1 MREAIL
7 KYGTPRRI
15 SSGSLLYILKS
26 RSGQIIT
33 TAENSTPKTAML
45 RTPMATRVL
54 MLSVSLLPQY
64 WAISTLHPG
73 RKAAAHRIKNEK
85 DLLGLGHSAHLY
97 LVDPPQHD
105 AVQGINA
112 DP

>member
-1 MREAIL
+1 MVLTAQTGYMREAIL

-15 SSGSLLYILKS
+15 SSGSLLYILK
-26 RSGQIIT
+26 RPCQIIT

-64 WAISTLHPG
+64 WAISTLHP
-73 RKAAAHRIKNEK
+73 AEK
-85 DLLGLGHSAHLY
+85 PLHT
-97 LVDPPQHD
+97 V
-105 AVQGINA
+105 
-112 DP
+112 

>member
-1 MREAIL
+1 MKETFISSNPRQQAKIMVLTAQTGYMREAIL

-15 SSGSLLYILKS
+15 SSGSLLYILRS

-64 WAISTLHPG
+64 WAISTLHP
-73 RKAAAHRIKNEK
+73 AEK
-85 DLLGLGHSAHLY
+85 PLHT
-97 LVDPPQHD
+97 V
-105 AVQGINA
+105 
-112 DP
+112 